1 MKELSQVIAELEF
14 CSAQLYK
21 AETAEELL
29 KLKAHLLTLNDK
41 LTKMETACLQL
52 SKQ

>member
-1 MKELSQVIAELEF
+1 MEDINQVIAELEF
-14 CSAQLYK
+14 CSAQIYK

-29 KLKAHLLTLNDK
+29 KLKAQLLILNDT
-41 LTKMETACLQL
+41 LTEMEKTCLQS